1 MIGELIN
8 TAAQMTNNCNEP
20 RADGT
25 KTGVRSAYTVF
36 VDDNYHYQDE
46 RERYKLGVF
55 EYCESALTACK
66 KIVDEFLVQNYS
78 VGMTAEDLYKIYT
91 IFGEDP
97 FLISDTPK
105 SLFSA
110 WNYAKERCA
119 EICAG

>member
-1 MIGELIN
+1 
-8 TAAQMTNNCNEP
+8 MTNNCNEP

-55 EYCESALTACK
+55 EDCESALTACK
-66 KIVDEFLVQNYS
+66 KIVDEFLVQNYF
-78 VGMTAEDLYKIYT
+78 VGMTAEDVYQIYT
-91 IFGEDP
+91 MFGEDP
-97 FLISDTPK
+97 FIISETPK

-110 WNYAKERCA
+110 WNYAKQRCA